1 MQDFPPELN
10 KSKFNP
16 GESATEEEP
25 KEETKKEEEKKQWEK
40 ACFF

>member
-16 GESATEEEP
+16 GEGGTEEEKAP
-25 KEETKKEEEKKQWEK
+25 KEEAKKEEEKKQ
-40 ACFF
+40 

>member
-16 GESATEEEP
+16 GEGGSEDKKEETP
-25 KEETKKEEEKKQWEK
+25 KEEAKKEEEKKQ
-40 ACFF
+40 